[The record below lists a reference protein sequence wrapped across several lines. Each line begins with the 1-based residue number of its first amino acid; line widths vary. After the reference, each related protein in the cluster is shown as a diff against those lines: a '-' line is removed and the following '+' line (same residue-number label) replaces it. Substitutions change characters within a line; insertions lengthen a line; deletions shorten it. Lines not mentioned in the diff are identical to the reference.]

1 MRNHNMATKKGTKKR
16 AAGGKAKK
24 SKTKVQQEREEKR
37 RSPRVADKRKAR
49 DEEEE
54 DDGLEDDVEYSDEER
69 DQEAEVSP
77 PKKPRKEELAKVSS
91 QEEDDDEY
99 KSDDDSHTT
108 LEEQQG
114 DDDRTTK
121 LRAQKSNPEGK
132 QQKPNGKK
140 GANPQAEAPEVE
152 LARLKKRLAMQE
164 MPKTRGL
171 PSATNT
177 KDLDAAERDVVKKTN
192 VHLWQMAKVIKNQQ
206 YLGKA
211 VRFVMKLHNPI
222 KFQGL
227 GPKALALAQE
237 EWARVGGGNE
247 NLVRTGINQ
256 QRNYC
261 LNEIRDYYKPKFR
274 DEKDE
279 DVPTAEEIYDIAM
292 RKGMEEGDE
301 TKERYE
307 KLFVIYWEILLV
319 KAAGVH
325 YW

>member
-1 MRNHNMATKKGTKKR
+1 MATKKGTKKR

-77 PKKPRKEELAKVSS
+77 PKKPRKQELAKVSS
-91 QEEDDDEY
+91 QEDDEDEEEEA
-99 KSDDDSHTT
+99 SDDDSHTT
-108 LEEQQG
+108 NGE
-114 DDDRTTK
+114 TAK

-132 QQKPNGKK
+132 QQKPDGKK

-206 YLGKA
+206 YLGKG

-247 NLVRTGINQ
+247 NLVRTGINS

-279 DVPTAEEIYDIAM
+279 EVPTAEEIYDIAM
-292 RKGMEEGDE
+292 RKGMEEGDK

-307 KLFVIYWEILLV
+307 KLFVIYWEVLLV
-319 KAAGVH
+319 KTAGVH

>member
-1 MRNHNMATKKGTKKR
+1 M
-16 AAGGKAKK
+16 
-24 SKTKVQQEREEKR
+24 
-37 RSPRVADKRKAR
+37 
-49 DEEEE
+49 
-54 DDGLEDDVEYSDEER
+54 EYSDEER

-91 QEEDDDEY
+91 QEEDEDEY
-99 KSDDDSHTT
+99 NSDDDSHTT
-108 LEEQQG
+108 LEEQV

-121 LRAQKSNPEGK
+121 LKAKKPNPEGK

-261 LNEIRDYYKPKFR
+261 LNEIRDYYKPKFQ

-279 DVPTAEEIYDIAM
+279 EVPTAEEIYDIAM
-292 RKGMEEGDE
+292 RKGMEEGDK

-307 KLFVIYWEILLV
+307 KLFVIYWEFLLV
-319 KAAGVH
+319 KVAGVH